1 MPPMP
6 LELPEIGDEGLLARY
21 SFLPQSKN
29 YVKKLLKDNDITIE
43 QLIEAPWL
51 EDIRARGRIRLVES
65 ITHKG
70 GLKSVE
76 TVDLSTEIGRMTES
90 LSFLHAMLVIC
101 SSFDERLLGR
111 WIEGESSRADYLLGM
126 DDKNFMLI
134 AKTYFSGIREEKN
147 ETGNSIYWIPLSDFI
162 ELCPRISGNYWRL
175 INRSV
180 KDGWVCM
187 DSGAGETS
195 RQRTSRILKERIRE
209 NLKETCSERMEKMD
223 DEFAA
228 QFSSSVERIIGLFSE
243 RVQAEMPISA
253 AKRDEWPPCF
263 ELAVSELNQGVNVN
277 HTGRVFLAAMS
288 RSMGFSQEEV
298 LAFFSNAPDFSAE
311 TSGYQINQIYER
323 EYTPHGCSALKTGAR
338 CPVQRGDDTLCDQ
351 EWMTHPLKYLRA
363 KQRRR
368 YNEGLNQ
375 NKDMGAEDDAEV
387 SNSSLLISRNERI

>member
-6 LELPEIGDEGLLARY
+6 LELPEIGDESILARY
-21 SFLPQSKN
+21 GFLPQSKE
-29 YVKKLLKDNDITIE
+29 YIKKLLEENDITIE
-43 QLIEAPWL
+43 QLIDAPWL

-70 GLKSVE
+70 DIKSSE
-76 TVDLSTEIGRMTES
+76 IIDLSTEIGKMTEC
-90 LSFLHAMLVIC
+90 LSFLYAMLIIC
-101 SSFDERLLGR
+101 ASFDERLLGR
-111 WIEGESSRADYLLGM
+111 WIEGESSRADYLLGV
-126 DDKNFMLI
+126 DNQNFMLI
-134 AKTYFSGIREEKN
+134 AKTYLSDIKENKDENGV
-147 ETGNSIYWIPLSDFI
+147 SVYWIPISDFI
-162 ELCPRISGNYWRL
+162 ELCPKISGNYWRL

-187 DSGAGETS
+187 NPGVGETS
-195 RQRTSRILKERIRE
+195 MQRTSRLLKERIRE
-209 NLKETCSERMEKMD
+209 NLNEICIKRMEKMD

-228 QFSSSVERIIGLFSE
+228 LFSSSVERIVGLFSE
-243 RVQAEMPISA
+243 RVREEMPMSA
-253 AKRDEWPPCF
+253 TTRNEWPPCF
-263 ELAVSELNQGVNVN
+263 ELAVSELNQGINVN

-298 LAFFSNAPDFSAE
+298 LAFFSNAPDYNAE

-338 CPVQRGDDTLCDQ
+338 CPVQKGDNSLCDQ

-368 YNEGLNQ
+368 YNEDTNQ
-375 NKDMGAEDDAEV
+375 NKDMGGEDGSKM
-387 SNSSLLISRNERI
+387 SNSS